1 MVDACAGQ
9 QVVGVECVCE
19 GVKGHQ
25 PDVCVVTDDAGQRCG
40 VQSISLSGA
49 EHTFILPPEPKPHL
63 IVYFTDTLKLNNTQR
78 TWNITLPVTV
88 SERFE
93 LFGDQAGQQRP
104 HAAPGQ
110 SRL

>member
-1 MVDACAGQ
+1 MGDACAGQ

-40 VQSISLSGA
+40 AQSVSLSGA

-63 IVYFTDTLKLNNTQR
+63 IVYFT
-78 TWNITLPVTV
+78 
-88 SERFE
+88 
-93 LFGDQAGQQRP
+93 
-104 HAAPGQ
+104 
-110 SRL
+110 SRQTDISQYLSQTK